1 MNDTSEVFVLENA
14 ANSIGEL
21 RRNGFRICIVT
32 NQSPIGRG
40 LWSRENLALIHDKM
54 REELLLSDPDAILD
68 LTLHSPY
75 APWHNSWARKP
86 NPGML
91 EAGRQILD
99 AADAGKSLR
108 ETDIKSVSYTHL
120 TLPTRS

>member
-1 MNDTSEVFVLENA
+1 
-14 ANSIGEL
+14 
-21 RRNGFRICIVT
+21 
-32 NQSPIGRG
+32 
-40 LWSRENLALIHDKM
+40 M

-108 ETDIKSVSYTHL
+108 ETDIKFGDNWKDRPSELDSVMVGDRNVDIMAASAHGV
-120 TLPTRS
+120 RSFRCNPDVGISEVISKILEN

>member
-1 MNDTSEVFVLENA
+1 MFVLENS

-91 EAGRQILD
+91 EAGRQIID
-99 AADAGKSLR
+99 A
-108 ETDIKSVSYTHL
+108 H
-120 TLPTRS
+120 TLASP